1 MGNICII
8 GPRSS
13 GKTTYLAGLAYWPDT
28 HNQNFEVTPIT
39 REAQNLVNQAEDI
52 ILSGDSLKRTEIDG
66 FKIKT
71 VYDLPLYSF
80 QIEKKRRW
88 RKPEEIN
95 LVVRDYPGEIFD
107 DLASG
112 ISNEIH
118 QEFLNE
124 CLIPDIVGCLLLLH
138 KWELGNDRFYRKMI
152 RRFMDLMDRRDRLKN
167 LRLAVAMSKCERG
180 EIWPGRLD
188 PELDLFEVHLPRTR
202 KILRQ
207 RIPKNNLQF
216 YAISTFGV
224 LEKNNP
230 RPNRADEEGSLR
242 SVLRSPHQWRPYG
255 LISPLYWL
263 STGKR
268 MRSGV

>member
-8 GPRSS
+8 GPKGA

-28 HNQNFEVTPIT
+28 KNEIFEVTAIT
-39 REAQNLVNQAEDI
+39 KEAQELANRAENI
-52 ILSGDSLKRTEIDG
+52 ILNGSSLAPTEIDG
-66 FKIKT
+66 LKIKT

-80 QIEKKRRW
+80 QIEKKRKW
-88 RKPEEIN
+88 LPPEEIN

-107 DLASG
+107 ELASG

-124 CLIPDIVGCLLLLH
+124 CLIPDMVGCLLLFH
-138 KWELGNDRFYRKMI
+138 KWESGSDQFYSKAIARFI
-152 RRFMDLMDRRDRLKN
+152 DLMDARDRIKD
-167 LRLAVAMSKCERG
+167 LRLVVAMSKCERG

-188 PELDLFEVHLPRTR
+188 PELDIFEIHLPRTT

-207 RIPKNNLQF
+207 RIPKNSLQF

-224 LEKNNP
+224 LKRNDP
-230 RPNRADEEGSLR
+230 RPNRTDEMGSPH
-242 SVLRSPHQWRPYG
+242 STLRSPRQWRPYG
-255 LISPLYWL
+255 LIPPLYWL
-263 STGKR
+263 TTGQR

>member
-1 MGNICII
+1 M
-8 GPRSS
+8 
-13 GKTTYLAGLAYWPDT
+13 
-28 HNQNFEVTPIT
+28 
-39 REAQNLVNQAEDI
+39 
-52 ILSGDSLKRTEIDG
+52 
-66 FKIKT
+66 
-71 VYDLPLYSF
+71 
-80 QIEKKRRW
+80 
-88 RKPEEIN
+88 
-95 LVVRDYPGEIFD
+95 VRDYPGEIFD

-138 KWELGNDRFYRKMI
+138 KWELGNDRFYKKMI

-188 PELDLFEVHLPRTR
+188 PELDLFEVHLPSTR

-224 LEKNNP
+224 LERNNP

-242 SVLRSPHQWRPYG
+242 SVLRSPVQWRPYG

-268 MRSGV
+268 MQSGV